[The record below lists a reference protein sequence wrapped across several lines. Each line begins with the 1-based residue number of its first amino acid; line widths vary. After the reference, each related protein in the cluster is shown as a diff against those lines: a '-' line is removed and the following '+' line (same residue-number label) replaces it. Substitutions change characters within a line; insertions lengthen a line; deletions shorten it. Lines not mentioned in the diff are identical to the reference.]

1 MADIYGPTGAP
12 LYDAASTRLR
22 GGSGDAAFYL
32 SLAKKTG
39 GPVLELGC
47 GSGRVLLPIA
57 RAGLECVGLDASSAM
72 LARLK
77 RNGPPSNLSV
87 VRGRMQDF
95 DLPGKRFALVYCAFR
110 AFQHLLIVEDELS
123 CLAAVRRHL
132 APGGTFAL
140 DVFAP
145 KLDRIALLKEP
156 EFLEVQW
163 KDGDTQVRRLAS
175 VTRDPATQVFEVKF
189 RHELCRPGKR
199 PESRTV
205 TTKMRWIFR
214 YELEHLLARAGF
226 TRIEFF
232 GGFDRRPY
240 DYFSGETVAVA
251 RL

>member
-57 RAGLECVGLDASSAM
+57 RAGFDCTGLDPSRTM

-77 RNGPPSNLSV
+77 KNGAPANLSL
-87 VRGRMQDF
+87 VRAGMEDF
-95 DLPGKRFALVYCAFR
+95 DLPGKRFALVYSAFR
-110 AFQHLLIVEDELS
+110 AFQHLLTIEDELS
-123 CLAAVRRHL
+123 CLAAVRCHL
-132 APGGTFAL
+132 KPGGTFAL

-145 KLDRIALLKEP
+145 KLDRVAVLKEP
-156 EFLEVQW
+156 EFLELRW
-163 KDGDTQVRRLAS
+163 KDGDTEVRRLTS
-175 VTRDPATQVFEVKF
+175 VIRDAATQVFEVKF
-189 RHELCRPGKR
+189 RHELRRAGKR

-205 TTKMRWIFR
+205 ATKMRWIFR

-226 TRIEFF
+226 RDIRVF

-240 DYFSGETVAVA
+240 DYFSGETVVVA